1 MPITKSMIDIRN
13 SFDEAQAIPLPLP
26 MPQEEKQP
34 KQPVAEEVE

>member
-1 MPITKSMIDIRN
+1 MIDIRN